1 MNSDI
6 MWKSWTINDD
16 DDDDDWWLCQII
28 YSSNIITWFI
38 NSGIGPTRNS
48 TVTLYI
54 HIVHININTI
64 MRCYVW
70 WDDCPLYDYNI

>member
-1 MNSDI
+1 MNNDI
-6 MWKSWTINDD
+6 MWKSWTIN
-16 DDDDDWWLCQII
+16 DDDDWWLCQII
-28 YSSNIITWFI
+28 YSSNNITWFI

-54 HIVHININTI
+54 HIVHINININTI

-70 WDDCPLYDYNI
+70 WDDCHTLHDNI